1 MSASQPVRGH
11 AGDPSRPPANCI
23 FPMVLTPA
31 KNCTQTR
38 ASILAFCH
46 WDTAEV
52 SRQQA
57 PALWRRLLWENTTAA
72 RNSSEQETY
81 IGTDGR
87 SKASS
92 FLLLLLF
99 VPSVSSRLAAL
110 ATYLLYL
117 LAFTWSA
124 PFICLLPSN
133 SFSLLLST
141 CFSTFSSLSDSPST
155 HPTCSSL
162 TLYSRLPK

>member
-1 MSASQPVRGH
+1 MRVIHPDLQPTVFSQWHQHQPKIAHKH
-11 AGDPSRPPANCI
+11 APQSWLFA
-23 FPMVLTPA
+23 T
-31 KNCTQTR
+31 KTQQR
-38 ASILAFCH
+38 Y
-46 WDTAEV
+46 
-52 SRQQA
+52 
-57 PALWRRLLWENTTAA
+57 PGNRLLLRGEGCCGKIPQQHETALNK
-72 RNSSEQETY
+72 RTY
-81 IGTDGR
+81 IGTAGR

-99 VPSVSSRLAAL
+99 VPSVSPRLAAL
-110 ATYLLYL
+110 ATCLLYL

-124 PFICLLPSN
+124 PFICHLPSN

-141 CFSTFSSLSDSPST
+141 CFSPLSSLSDSPST